1 MKWLANL
8 VTDGELNFLERK
20 LHAKQ
25 ESYKLLESANTSLE
39 KRLAYVVQANE
50 ATGKELEIVNVE
62 LDSIREQLK
71 GQKVANES
79 LRHVADSRQTQIYD
93 MSKQRRRRQTN
104 NRPVDRRLGRSPH
117 QRL

>member
-39 KRLAYVVQANE
+39 KRLAYVVKANE
-50 ATGKELEIVNVE
+50 ATGKELEIVNIE
-62 LDSIREQLK
+62 LDSIRET
-71 GQKVANES
+71 VE
-79 LRHVADSRQTQIYD
+79 
-93 MSKQRRRRQTN
+93 
-104 NRPVDRRLGRSPH
+104 RSEGC
-117 QRL
+117 Q